1 MTFTDLS
8 ETLESL
14 YLLQRRGIKMGLD
27 HTFRLLE
34 FLKNPQNNLTI
45 IHIAGTNGKGSTAAI
60 IYNILK
66 QHGSKVGLYTS
77 PHLINFNERI
87 RINGI
92 PISDQEILSFM
103 IRIRPAIKRIKSTF
117 FEVTTAM
124 ALDHF
129 NQHKVD
135 VAVIETGLG
144 GRLDSTNVVNP
155 ALTIMTPISMDHID
169 ILGNTIE
176 EIANEKAGIIK
187 QDVTLITARQ
197 KQSVMEVLE
206 NKAKLKNAYVRTS
219 DEHSNFRLTS
229 NGTNFEL
236 SEKKF
241 HISLMGEHQANN
253 AALAITSLIHFDNTI
268 TYETIFSALKSV
280 FWPGRLQLVSD
291 GIYYDVAHNSQ
302 GIKSV
307 FKNLNTIFPRSGFY
321 GLLCL
326 KGDKD
331 IQGFSEYFNRQF
343 KKLFVTTDSEGL
355 LLKPMELSNKL
366 NDLNVNNSP
375 LDSISIGIDKINQI
389 KKPNDIILIFGT
401 HYVAKEVYQKFEISF
416 DSGVI

>member
-1 MTFTDLS
+1 
-8 ETLESL
+8 
-14 YLLQRRGIKMGLD
+14 MGLD

-34 FLKNPQNNLTI
+34 FLKNPQNNLRI
-45 IHIAGTNGKGSTAAI
+45 IHIAGTNGKGSTASI
-60 IYNILK
+60 IYSILK
-66 QHGSKVGLYTS
+66 QHGYKVGLYTS
-77 PHLINFNERI
+77 PHLISFNERI

-103 IRIRPAIKRIKSTF
+103 IRMRPAIKNIKSTF

-129 NQHKVD
+129 NQHQVD

-155 ALTIMTPISMDHID
+155 ALTIMTPISRDHVD

-187 QDVTLITARQ
+187 HDVTLITSRQ
-197 KQSVMEVLE
+197 KQSVLEVLK
-206 NKAKLKNAYVRTS
+206 NKAQKKNAHINMS
-219 DEHSNFRLTS
+219 DEPSNVELTS
-229 NGTNFEL
+229 NGTSFEL
-236 SEKKF
+236 FEQKF
-241 HISLMGEHQANN
+241 HISLIGAYQANN
-253 AALAITSLIHFDNTI
+253 AALAITSSLQFDKTI
-268 TYETIFSALKSV
+268 THKTIFSALKSV
-280 FWPGRLQLVSD
+280 SWPGRLQPVSD
-291 GIYYDVAHNSQ
+291 GIYYDVAHNSH
-302 GIKSV
+302 GIKSL
-307 FKNLNTIFPRSGFY
+307 FNTLNTIFPKSCFY

-331 IQGFSEYFNRQF
+331 IQSFSRYFNLQF

-355 LLKPMELSNKL
+355 LLKPIELSKKL
-366 NDLNVNNSP
+366 KDLNVDNFP
-375 LDSISIGIDKINQI
+375 LDSIGAGIDKMNQV
-389 KKPNDIILIFGT
+389 KEPNDIILIFGT
-401 HYVAKEVYQKFEISF
+401 HYIAKEVFQKFEISF

>member
-1 MTFTDLS
+1 
-8 ETLESL
+8 
-14 YLLQRRGIKMGLD
+14 MGLD

-66 QHGSKVGLYTS
+66 KHGSKVGLYTS

-197 KQSVMEVLE
+197 KQSVMEVLK
-206 NKAKLKNAYVRTS
+206 NKAKLKNAHVRTS
-219 DEHSNFRLTS
+219 DEHSNIKLTS
-229 NGTNFEL
+229 NGTSFEL
-236 SEKKF
+236 SEKNF

-331 IQGFSEYFNRQF
+331 IQGFSEYFNRKF

-366 NDLNVNNSP
+366 NYLNVNNSP

-389 KKPNDIILIFGT
+389 KKPNDITLIFGT